1 METKTR
7 KSITVENIIQAP
19 VSTLWELWT
28 QPAHITQWNHATE
41 DWHSPYVENEV
52 RPGGRFLFRMAA
64 KDGSFS
70 FDFTGTYGLVQVH
83 KFLEYTLDDG
93 RKVNVTFTP
102 IESGTRVVELFEAED
117 VHSLEQQQGGWQSIL
132 DNFKKYAEQYKA

>member
-1 METKTR
+1 
-7 KSITVENIIQAP
+7 
-19 VSTLWELWT
+19 
-28 QPAHITQWNHATE
+28 
-41 DWHSPYVENEV
+41 
-52 RPGGRFLFRMAA
+52 MAA

-102 IESGTRVVELFEAED
+102 IESGTRAVELFEAED

-132 DNFKKYAEQYKA
+132 DNFKKYAEQHTA